1 MYVRITFASVLISSL
16 LVISCTTSDDRV
28 SAPSDPLNPQN
39 NTQMSDASRSAQE
52 QTQSTDALQGR
63 RDSGVASS
71 TDSSNPVKNDPG
83 KKTDAALTDAR
94 TTPDSSTPRR
104 ADASVASD
112 SGKPLEPCNRTCLV
126 QFLGEYLDALVVND
140 PSKIKVAP
148 KLRATE
154 NGQEIRPG
162 EGVWA
167 TATALRSFREDF
179 VDVVKG
185 QAGSFVVFEENGAPA
200 LLTLRLKIVNR
211 QITEIETIVSRTGAH
226 MFFAPD
232 NLVSADPIFEEIVPA
247 AQRTSRKDLERL
259 ANVYFDALG
268 GDGSMLVFDPQ
279 CRRLE
284 NGVVAASGTGIGRGL
299 SAFTYIEEVKR
310 RIPIVDEERGLA
322 FGLAMFEI
330 PSQSR
335 STFVAELFKI
345 TDSSFQMIHA
355 FLLNAPYGTSSGW

>member
-1 MYVRITFASVLISSL
+1 MIKILASIFISSL
-16 LVISCTTSDDRV
+16 FVISCASDNQV
-28 SAPSDPLNPQN
+28 SAPSDLVDPQN
-39 NTQMSDASRSAQE
+39 NSQTSDASRSAGDQK
-52 QTQSTDALQGR
+52 QSSDPLQNIP
-63 RDSGVASS
+63 DSGVGSR
-71 TDSSNPVKNDPG
+71 TDSGNRVKNEPN
-83 KKTDAALTDAR
+83 KKADAALTDAK
-94 TTPDSSTPRR
+94 TTPDSGTRR
-104 ADASVASD
+104 RGDAAAGSD
-112 SGKPLEPCNRTCLV
+112 SATPLGPCNRACLTR
-126 QFLGEYLDALVVND
+126 FLDEYLDALVAND

-154 NGQEIRPG
+154 NGEEIRPG
-162 EGVWA
+162 DGVWA
-167 TATALRSFREDF
+167 TVTALRSFREDF
-179 VDVVKG
+179 VDVVQG
-185 QAGSFVVFEENGAPA
+185 QAGSFVVLEENRAPA
-200 LLTLRLKIVNR
+200 LLTLRLKIVNH

-232 NLVSADPIFEEIVPA
+232 NMDSADPIFEEVVPE

-259 ANVYFDALG
+259 ANAYFDALG

-310 RIPIVDEERGLA
+310 RIPILDEERGLA

-345 TDSSFQMIHA
+345 TDGSFQMIHA